1 MKLNKRILVVVCF
14 IPILLFHGCISTK
27 RSPEFEAG
35 YSMSTEQYQRIME
48 TIECKLLKT
57 GLTREEVVSIMGEPQ
72 KKQYHK
78 GLVWLTGM
86 AEVWFY
92 TARPIYSDEAQIPLL
107 FPTGVIVPIELGGF
121 SKRVI
126 LHFDKDG
133 KLKRAIWGSKKIS
146 LDSQ

>member
-14 IPILLFHGCISTK
+14 IPILLFHGCISIK

-35 YSMSTEQYQRIME
+35 YSMSSEQYQRIME
-48 TIECKLLKT
+48 AIECKLLKT

-78 GLVWLTGM
+78 GLATIIGVYE
-86 AEVWFY
+86 AWFY
-92 TARPIYSDEAQIPLL
+92 TARPIYYDEAQIPLL
-107 FPTGVIVPIELGGF
+107 FPTGAVVPIELGGF

-133 KLKRAIWGSKKIS
+133 KLKKAIWGSKKIS